1 MSGDIDLVGPTL
13 PAPRSAKQ
21 KTMFI
26 TLAGILAVVGTL
38 AGGYYFAMRPVTL
51 QIAVGPTNSDDV
63 KLVQALTQAFSH
75 AHGQVHLRPM
85 QTDGAAASAQAL
97 AEGKADLAIIRGDLD
112 VPKNAQAVATLR
124 KNVAVLWVPPAA
136 KGKGKK
142 AGSKITKIAQLS
154 GHRIGVVG
162 RTPANVN
169 LLKVILQQY
178 GVDPNKVDV
187 VQFPAGESADA
198 IRSQKADAYLAAGP
212 VNSKITADAI
222 AASTRDGGTPTFLA
236 IDSAEAIAQNHP
248 MYESSEIPAGAFGG
262 SPGRPD
268 EEVKTIS
275 FAHHIVAR
283 KGLSESTVA
292 AFTRQLFAIRQTV
305 MAEFPLAA
313 KIETPDT
320 DKDAVIPVHPGAA
333 AYVDGEEKT
342 FLDRYSDFIWWG
354 LMGLSAMGSA
364 GAWFAGY
371 LKKDERSNNSSL
383 RERLLDMLA
392 AARHCDSTEELD
404 QMQTEADDILR
415 ETLQCFEHGAIE
427 EGALTAFNIALEQ
440 FHNAVAD
447 RKALLMSLPQ
457 NLQRAN
463 VALRAGASRS
473 RSRSPRSST
482 PIATAAT
489 PRYPTPDARPAAMG
503 NRSCAAR

>member
-1 MSGDIDLVGPTL
+1 MNLNVKRLFARSMTGGLDLVGPEL
-13 PAPRSAKQ
+13 PSPRSAKR
-21 KTMFI
+21 KAMFI
-26 TLAGILAVVGTL
+26 TVAGILAVVGTL
-38 AGGYYFAMRPVTL
+38 AGVYYFEMRPVIL
-51 QIAVGPTNSDDV
+51 RIAVGPANSDDIKV
-63 KLVQALTQAFSH
+63 VQALTQAFTH
-75 AHGQVHLRPM
+75 AHSHVRLRPM
-85 QTDGAAASAQAL
+85 QTDGATASAQAL
-97 AEGKADLAIIRGDLD
+97 ADGKADLAIIRGDLE

-124 KNVAVLWVPPAA
+124 KNVAVLWVPPSA

-142 AGSKITKIAQLS
+142 AGPKITKIQQLS

-162 RTPANVN
+162 RTEANIN

-178 GVDPNKVDV
+178 GVDPTKIEM
-187 VQFPAGESADA
+187 VQFPANEAAES
-198 IRSQKADAYLAAGP
+198 IRNQKADAYLAAGP

-222 AASTRDGGTPTFLA
+222 TASTREGGTPTFLA

-268 EEVKTIS
+268 DEVKTIS

-283 KGLSESTVA
+283 RGLSESTVA

-404 QMQTEADDILR
+404 QMQTEADGILR
-415 ETLQCFEHGAIE
+415 DTLHCFEHGAIE

-447 RKALLMSLPQ
+447 RKALLMSMTQ
-457 NLQRAN
+457 NLQRTGSQ
-463 VALRAGASRS
+463 LRAAG
-473 RSRSPRSST
+473 T
-482 PIATAAT
+482 L
-489 PRYPTPDARPAAMG
+489 
-503 NRSCAAR
+503 

>member
-1 MSGDIDLVGPTL
+1 MKLSLKRWFARSMTGGVEFVGP
-13 PAPRSAKQ
+13 PAPPSRSAVRKA
-21 KTMFI
+21 TFI
-26 TLAGILAVVGTL
+26 TLAGVLAIVGALT
-38 AGGYYFAMRPVTL
+38 GGYYFAMRPVPL
-51 QIAVGPTNSDDV
+51 KIAVGPPNSDDV
-63 KLVQALTQAFSH
+63 RVVQTLTQAFSQNH
-75 AHGQVHLRPM
+75 SYVRLRPV
-85 QTDGAAASAQAL
+85 QTEGATESASAL
-97 AEGKADLAIIRGDLD
+97 ADGRVDLAIIRGDLE

-124 KNVAVLWVPPAA
+124 KNVAVLWVPPSA

-142 AGSKITKIAQLS
+142 AGPKITKIQQLS

-162 RTPANVN
+162 RTEANIN

-178 GVDPNKVDV
+178 GVDPTKVEI
-187 VQFPAGESADA
+187 VQFPVNEAADS
-198 IRSQKADAYLAAGP
+198 IRSQRADAYLAAGP
-212 VNSKITADAI
+212 VNSKITAEAI
-222 AASTRDGGTPTFLA
+222 TASTREGGTPTFLA

-248 MYESSEIPAGAFGG
+248 MYESSDIPAGAFGG

-268 EEVKTIS
+268 DEVKTIS

-283 KGLSESTVA
+283 KGLSDSTVA
-292 AFTRQLFAIRQTV
+292 VFTRQLFAIRQTV

-371 LKKDERSNNSSL
+371 LKKEERSNNSSL
-383 RERLLDMLA
+383 RERLLNMLG
-392 AARHCDSTEELD
+392 AARRSDSTEELD

-440 FHNAVAD
+440 FHHAVAD
-447 RKALLMSLPQ
+447 RKALLMSMPQ

-463 VALRAGASRS
+463 VALRASG
-473 RSRSPRSST
+473 T
-482 PIATAAT
+482 
-489 PRYPTPDARPAAMG
+489 M
-503 NRSCAAR
+503 

>member
-1 MSGDIDLVGPTL
+1 MNLNVKRLFARSMSGGLDLVGPEL
-13 PAPRSAKQ
+13 PSPRSAKR
-21 KTMFI
+21 KAMFI
-26 TLAGILAVVGTL
+26 TVAGILAVVGTL
-38 AGGYYFAMRPVTL
+38 AGIYYFEMRPVIL
-51 QIAVGPTNSDDV
+51 RIAVGPANSDDIKV
-63 KLVQALTQAFSH
+63 VQALTQAFTH
-75 AHGQVHLRPM
+75 AHSHVRLRPM
-85 QTDGAAASAQAL
+85 QTDGATASAQAL
-97 AEGKADLAIIRGDLD
+97 ADGKADLAIIRGDLE

-136 KGKGKK
+136 KGKGNK
-142 AGSKITKIAQLS
+142 AGPKITKIQQLS

-162 RTPANVN
+162 RTEANIN

-178 GVDPNKVDV
+178 GVDPTKIEM
-187 VQFPAGESADA
+187 VQFPANEAAES
-198 IRSQKADAYLAAGP
+198 IRNQKADAYLAAGP

-222 AASTRDGGTPTFLA
+222 TASTREGGTPTFLA

-268 EEVKTIS
+268 DEVKTIS

-283 KGLSESTVA
+283 RGLSESTVA

-383 RERLLDMLA
+383 RERLLDMLG
-392 AARHCDSTEELD
+392 AARRSDSIEELD
-404 QMQTEADDILR
+404 QMQTEADGILR
-415 ETLQCFEHGAIE
+415 DTLHCFEHGAIE

-447 RKALLMSLPQ
+447 RKALLMSMTQ
-457 NLQRAN
+457 NLQRTGSQ
-463 VALRAGASRS
+463 LRAAG
-473 RSRSPRSST
+473 T
-482 PIATAAT
+482 L
-489 PRYPTPDARPAAMG
+489 
-503 NRSCAAR
+503 